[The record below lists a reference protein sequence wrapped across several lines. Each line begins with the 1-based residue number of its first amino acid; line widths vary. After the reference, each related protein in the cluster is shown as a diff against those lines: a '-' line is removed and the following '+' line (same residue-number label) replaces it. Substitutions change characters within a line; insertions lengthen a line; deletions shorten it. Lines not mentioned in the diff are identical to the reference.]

1 MCNYRKLILLS
12 LVSIFYACSLQKKN
26 ISKNEERR
34 YYEDLSFVRIN
45 SKNDNI
51 ESVITLDTININNNI
66 SKELD
71 SVLSII
77 IDNSKKNL
85 YIDGFSIQ
93 LYLGDNRSDADSVIK
108 KIKEIDSLI
117 YKNTVFTQPN
127 YRVKVGKFIDRFDA
141 NKEFLRFKKNFPNA
155 IIIPEKIKFN

>member
-51 ESVITLDTININNNI
+51 ESVITLETININNNI

>member
-1 MCNYRKLILLS
+1 MCDYRKLILLS
-12 LVSIFYACSLQKKN
+12 IVSIFYACSLQKKT
-26 ISKNEERR
+26 ISNNEERR

-45 SKNDNI
+45 SKNENI
-51 ESVITLDTININNNI
+51 ESLIIPDTININNNI
-66 SKELD
+66 SEELD

-77 IDNSKKNL
+77 ISNSKKNL

-93 LYLGDNRSDADSVIK
+93 LYLGDDRSDADSVVK

-127 YRVKVGKFIDRFDA
+127 YRVKVGRFIDRFDA